1 MKWFKQNW
9 VWLVVNSVAVLPLIM
24 LMNSFSLEFTEN
36 GTPTL
41 TVQNTLPE
49 PRFENVRANVAEV
62 GVAEIPDREPPSPW
76 HFLVKETGEWAIRFL
91 VFSLLCT
98 PLYILFGWRKVLPLR
113 KTLGLYALMYA
124 MLHFIFFAL
133 DRGWPATFNEFNFI
147 LGLLAVL
154 IMIPLAITSNQ
165 WSMRTMGK
173 NWKYLHR
180 LAYVAAVCAVLHVAI
195 LGEGSALW
203 YGGLLAIG
211 FILRIPTIRTSI
223 TRRRQKPHQG
233 LASA

>member
-9 VWLVVNSVAVLPLIM
+9 VWVVVNIIAILPLMI
-24 LMNSFSLEFTEN
+24 LLNSFSLEFTES
-36 GTPTL
+36 GTPTI

-49 PRFENVRANVAEV
+49 PRFANTRADVGEV
-62 GVAEIPDREPPSPW
+62 SLADMPEREPLSTW

-113 KTLGLYALMYA
+113 KALGLYAFMYA
-124 MLHFIFFAL
+124 ILHFIFFVL
-133 DRGWPATFNEFNFI
+133 DRGWLATFGEFNFI

-154 IMIPLAITSNQ
+154 IMIPLAVTSNQ
-165 WSMRTMGK
+165 WSIRTMGK

-180 LAYVAAVCAVLHVAI
+180 LAYVAAGCAVLHIVI
-195 LGEGSALW
+195 LGEGSALL
-203 YGGLLAIG
+203 YGGLLTIG
-211 FILRIPTIRTSI
+211 FVLRIPAIRKAI
-223 TRRRQKPHQG
+223 TRRRAHPRQR

>member
-1 MKWFKQNW
+1 MKWIKQNW
-9 VWLVVNSVAVLPLIM
+9 VWLVVNIIAILPLVM
-24 LMNSFSLEFTEN
+24 LLDSFSLDFSEN
-36 GTPTL
+36 GTPTI
-41 TVQNTLPE
+41 TVQNTRPE
-49 PRFENVRANVAEV
+49 PRFENTQADVGEV
-62 GVAEIPDREPPSPW
+62 GLTDMPDRDPPSAW

-98 PLYILFGWRKVLPLR
+98 PFYILFGWRKVLPLR
-113 KTLGLYALMYA
+113 KALGLYALMYA
-124 MLHFIFFAL
+124 TLHFIFFGL
-133 DRGWPATFNEFNFI
+133 DRGWLATFGEFNFI
-147 LGLLAVL
+147 LGLMAVV

-195 LGEGSALW
+195 LGEGSVLW
-203 YGGLLAIG
+203 YGGLLTIG
-211 FILRIPTIRTSI
+211 FVLRIPAIRKAI
-223 TRRRQKPHQG
+223 TRRRARPRQR

>member
-9 VWLVVNSVAVLPLIM
+9 VWVVVNIVAILPLIM
-24 LMNSFSLEFTEN
+24 LLNSFSLEFTES

-41 TVQNTLPE
+41 TVQNTRPE
-49 PRFENVRANVAEV
+49 PGFENTQADVGEV
-62 GVAEIPDREPPSPW
+62 SIADMPDREPPSAW

-98 PLYILFGWRKVLPLR
+98 PFYILFGWRKVLPLR
-113 KTLGLYALMYA
+113 KALGLYAFMYA
-124 MLHFIFFAL
+124 MLHFIFFAV
-133 DRGWPATFNEFNFI
+133 DRGWLATLGEFNFI
-147 LGLLAVL
+147 VGLLAVL

-165 WSMRTMGK
+165 WSMQTMGK

-180 LAYVAAVCAVLHVAI
+180 VVYVAAVCAVLHVAI
-195 LGEGSALW
+195 LGEGSSLL

-211 FILRIPTIRTSI
+211 FILRIPVIRKAI
-223 TRRRQKPHQG
+223 TRRRGNPRRS